1 MQLYVIHEGISP
13 LTSNLFSGSKSC
25 RRRGEVSIEAS
36 HAMTLEPLL
45 SAPLAV
51 QVHVATVL
59 PAAVIGAFLLLWR
72 RKGSYLHRQLGKL
85 WMALMVTTASST
97 FFIHSFDLFF
107 GFSPIHILSVLTI
120 SNCWAAYRMAR
131 SGNIR
136 GHRIAV
142 KQAYVWGILVAG
154 SFTLLPH
161 RIMNRVVFEGSS
173 AADLLLLG
181 AVLVLPWLF
190 FHLQQT
196 KLGAVVHRNRAPSVQ
211 DIHDHRSLSQ

>member
-1 MQLYVIHEGISP
+1 
-13 LTSNLFSGSKSC
+13 
-25 RRRGEVSIEAS
+25 
-36 HAMTLEPLL
+36 MTLEPLL

-51 QVHVATVL
+51 QIHVATVM

-72 RKGSYLHRQLGKL
+72 RKGSNLHRQLGKL
-85 WMALMVTTASST
+85 WMVLMVTTAIST

-107 GFSPIHILSVLTI
+107 GFSPIHILSILTI
-120 SNCWAAYRMAR
+120 INCWGACRMAR

-142 KQAYVWGILVAG
+142 MQAYLWGILVAG
-154 SFTLLPH
+154 GLTLLPH

-173 AADLLLLG
+173 VVDLLLLG

-196 KLGAVVHRNRAPSVQ
+196 KLGTVIPRHRSPSVQ
-211 DIHDHRSLSQ
+211 DFHDHRSLSQ